1 MLTGFNNRVTEE
13 YTQQLAALNA
23 HISTKMR
30 ADGRSEQYIADH
42 QFTFRD
48 VITVAS
54 LIEEETSSAN
64 ESYTIASVIYNRLF
78 SWGGTPAYLNIDA
91 AIIYATGD
99 PDNIDTSIDHPYNTY
114 KHTGL
119 TPGPITN
126 PGLDSIKAALT
137 PAETKYFYYVL
148 NPATG
153 KHVFSRTLEEHEKY
167 VKQFAQASEGQ

>member
-1 MLTGFNNRVTEE
+1 
-13 YTQQLAALNA
+13 
-23 HISTKMR
+23 MR

-99 PDNIDTSIDHPYNTY
+99 PDNIDTSINHPYNTY

-126 PGLDSIKAALT
+126 PGLDSIKAALS
-137 PAETKYFYYVL
+137 PADTKYFYYVL
-148 NPATG
+148 NPSTG